1 MFSFLGE
8 FNYKF
13 PKPIPLEKR
22 LKDYLED
29 SVDEKYYIDNEKTQK
44 LIRTL
49 IDNGTLQNTMLRTE
63 QVCVDGTIKEPKKR
77 EVANCIKARYDCGIS
92 SLRSDGNL
100 VVNQSS
106 NAD

>member
-13 PKPIPLEKR
+13 PKPTPLEKR
-22 LKDYLED
+22 LKDYLEN

-63 QVCVDGTIKEPKKR
+63 QNRTEQNRTG
-77 EVANCIKARYDCGIS
+77 
-92 SLRSDGNL
+92 LR
-100 VVNQSS
+100 
-106 NAD
+106 